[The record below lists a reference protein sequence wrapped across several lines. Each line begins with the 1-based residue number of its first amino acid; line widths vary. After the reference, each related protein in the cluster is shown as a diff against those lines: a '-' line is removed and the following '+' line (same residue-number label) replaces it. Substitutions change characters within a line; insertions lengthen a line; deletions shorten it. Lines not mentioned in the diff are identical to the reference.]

1 MYTTEE
7 IYQQSAG
14 GPYRALVTYAN
25 TATGE
30 IRVVIPS
37 VLNAT
42 SELTISYIGRK
53 EYNGTWSVP
62 EVGSQIVVA
71 SDDANLSN
79 IFWLQVNPDPAT
91 SLTGLQNQIDTNTTN
106 ISTNTTNIS
115 ALTAR
120 VVKLETNQDA
130 LFLGVFR

>member
-79 IFWLQVNPDPAT
+79 IFWLQVNPTT
-91 SLTGLQNQIDTNTTN
+91 STNSSTLQNQVD
-106 ISTNTTNIS
+106 
-115 ALTAR
+115 ALTLR
-120 VVKLETNQDA
+120 VAILEGYIIA
-130 LFLGVFR
+130 SMSGVFN